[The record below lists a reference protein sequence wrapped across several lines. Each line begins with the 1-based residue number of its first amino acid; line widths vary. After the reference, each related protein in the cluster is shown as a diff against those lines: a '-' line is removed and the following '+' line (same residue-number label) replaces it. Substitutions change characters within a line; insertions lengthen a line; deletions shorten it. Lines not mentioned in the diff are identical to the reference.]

1 MSPVDPNRLI
11 RVSPAEAIVDPFYE
25 NQFSCLDRYTF
36 SDFVPGRCTWSQAW
50 HFLNLRFDVRDG
62 DGRLGS
68 LARTCRIDAAAFDAF
83 RMRLSLSTNVRVAT
97 FLTVDG
103 VEQRVVDEPGRGEF
117 RECGGP
123 FRGRTIQ
130 AIRLEFHA
138 LAPGRA
144 VGMVEWT
151 MLESADGLRQL
162 EAVRQ
167 TYDPSWPGYLR
178 DEVSA
183 DEMRPTIGLWF
194 GADELE
200 SLRRKAATPLYA
212 NVMANLRATAAKFLA
227 TTPERSIAEVARYL
241 YPFTRDRIWYVDGM
255 PEYYVGA
262 AACGIVG
269 LIDRDAAT
277 LRMAARIALSQAF
290 CGSWDAW
297 LDTVPETVW
306 EDRGFPNFIIGVG
319 CALALDWAGCFLT
332 DRGREVIVKALADKA
347 LPRVQQSLMKHD
359 YMWYSNQG
367 AWDVYGSLVC
377 SVAIASR
384 WPHGDM
390 FLDRSMQIM
399 NGIVDRYIADDGGA
413 FEGMEYQLHTMAFA
427 MLAAVAY
434 GRLRGRSFAE
444 VASPKL
450 AKAVEYLLATAS
462 EGRHPGSGLPL
473 SDGGRVG
480 ALMAAHALS
489 LLHRLTGAREI
500 EPLLAKVLPRVMPDT
515 SMRVD
520 NPAALIFGPE
530 TLAEGAVVTPR
541 FRILEDSGLL
551 TSSRPT
557 PAGTVRVVLAGCGA
571 KDAGHSHHDRGSLIL
586 EAFGESIL
594 NETGMIDYQIPEH
607 VLLGEPRYHCIA
619 CPGPMDALPRQA
631 LPIPRKVVPVGKG
644 DDVRLEAEID
654 VSVAWGPAVRS
665 ALRRIES
672 PRPEELTVVDSFE
685 LPADAPV
692 TVIFNTIGTIDEA
705 TGGWRLRVGGVV
717 ADILPEWRPVR
728 SVVTDN
734 RYNAA
739 GEPCR
744 ALLMESAP
752 ARSHRLATRIRLSLA
767 P

>member
-1 MSPVDPNRLI
+1 MTPVDPDRLV

-25 NQFSCLDRYTF
+25 SQFSCLDRYEF
-36 SDFVPGRCTWSQAW
+36 RGFIPGRCTWSQAW
-50 HFLNLRFDVRDG
+50 HYLNLRFDVREG
-62 DGRLGS
+62 DGLLGS
-68 LARTCRIDAAAFDAF
+68 LARTCRIDASAFDAF
-83 RMRLSLSTNVRVAT
+83 RLRLSLSTNVSVAAY
-97 FLTVDG
+97 LTVDG
-103 VEQRVVDEPGRGEF
+103 IEQCVVDEPGRGEF
-117 RECGGP
+117 RECGGT
-123 FRGRTIQ
+123 FRGRTLE
-130 AIRLEFHA
+130 AIRLEFRA

-151 MLESADGLRQL
+151 MLVNTEGLRQL
-162 EAVRQ
+162 GAARQ
-167 TYDPSWPGYLR
+167 TYDHAWPGYLR
-178 DEVSA
+178 DDVVPA
-183 DEMRPTIGLWF
+183 EMRPTIGLWF
-194 GADELE
+194 GAEDLE
-200 SLRRKAATPLYA
+200 SLRRKAASPLYA
-212 NVMANLRATAAKFLA
+212 KVMANLRGTAAKFLA
-227 TTPERSIAEVARYL
+227 IEPERSIAEVARYL

-269 LIDRDAAT
+269 LVDRDPAA
-277 LRMAARIALSQAF
+277 LRMSARIALSQAF

-359 YMWYSNQG
+359 YLWYSNQG
-367 AWDVYGSLVC
+367 AWDLYGLVVC
-377 SVAIASR
+377 SAAISSR
-384 WPHGDM
+384 WPHGDLY
-390 FLDRSMQIM
+390 LDRSMQIL

-434 GRLRGRSFAE
+434 GRRRGRPFAE

-450 AKAVEYLLATAS
+450 ANAVDYLLSTAS

-480 ALMAAHALS
+480 APMAAHSLS
-489 LLHRLTGAREI
+489 LLHRLTGVRAL
-500 EPLLAKVLPRVMPDT
+500 EPLLAKVLPRVEPDT

-530 TLAEGAVVTPR
+530 TLAEGHVVTPR
-541 FRILEDSGLL
+541 FRILGDSGLL

-557 PAGTVRVVLAGCGA
+557 AHGTVRVVLTGCGQM
-571 KDAGHSHHDRGSLIL
+571 DAGHSHHDRGSMIV
-586 EAFGESIL
+586 EAFGVSVL

-619 CPGPMDALPRQA
+619 CPGPMDELPRQS
-631 LPIPRKVVPVGKG
+631 LPVPTKIVPVGTG

-654 VSVAWGPAVRS
+654 VAAAWGPVVRS
-665 ALRRIES
+665 ARRRIES
-672 PRPEELTVVDSFE
+672 PRPEELIVVDVFE
-685 LPADAPV
+685 LPAEVPV
-692 TVIFNTIGTIDEA
+692 TVIFTTVGTIDEA
-705 TGGWRLRVGGVV
+705 GGGWRVRVGGVV
-717 ADILPEWRPVR
+717 ADIVPEWRPAR
-728 SVVTDN
+728 SRVTDN
-734 RYNAA
+734 MYNAA
-739 GEPCR
+739 GESCR
-744 ALLMESAP
+744 ALMMESTP
-752 ARSHRLATRIRLSLA
+752 ARTHRLATRIMLSRA
-767 P
+767 

>member
-1 MSPVDPNRLI
+1 
-11 RVSPAEAIVDPFYE
+11 
-25 NQFSCLDRYTF
+25 
-36 SDFVPGRCTWSQAW
+36 
-50 HFLNLRFDVRDG
+50 
-62 DGRLGS
+62 
-68 LARTCRIDAAAFDAF
+68 
-83 RMRLSLSTNVRVAT
+83 
-97 FLTVDG
+97 
-103 VEQRVVDEPGRGEF
+103 
-117 RECGGP
+117 
-123 FRGRTIQ
+123 
-130 AIRLEFHA
+130 
-138 LAPGRA
+138 
-144 VGMVEWT
+144 MVEWT
-151 MLESADGLRQL
+151 MLESADGLARL
-162 EAVRQ
+162 ETVRQ
-167 TYDPSWPGYLR
+167 TYDPSWQGYLR
-178 DEVSA
+178 NDVA
-183 DEMRPTIGLWF
+183 PDEMRPTIGLWF
-194 GADELE
+194 GTEDLE
-200 SLRRKAATPLYA
+200 SLRRKAASPLYA
-212 NVMANLRATAAKFLA
+212 KVMTNLRGTAAKFLA
-227 TTPERSIAEVARYL
+227 ATPECHISEVARYL

-269 LIDRDAAT
+269 LIDRDPAI
-277 LRMAARIALSQAF
+277 LSMSARIALSQAF

-347 LPRVQQSLMKHD
+347 LPRIQQSLMKHD

-367 AWDVYGSLVC
+367 AWDVYGSIAC

-399 NGIVDRYIADDGGA
+399 NEIVDRYIADDGGA

-427 MLAAVAY
+427 MLAALTY
-434 GRLRGRSFAE
+434 GRLRGRPFAE

-480 ALMAAHALS
+480 APMAAHALC
-489 LLHRLTGAREI
+489 LLHRLSGAREI
-500 EPLLAKVLPRVMPDT
+500 EPLLANVLPRVQPDT

-530 TLAEGAVVTPR
+530 TLAEGTVATPR

-557 PAGTVRVVLAGCGA
+557 AGGAVRVVLAGCGA
-571 KDAGHSHHDRGSLIL
+571 KDAGHSHHDRGSMIV

-631 LPIPRKVVPVGKG
+631 LPVPTKVVPAGTG
-644 DDVRLEAEID
+644 DDVRLAAEID
-654 VSVAWGPAVRS
+654 VSAAWGPVVRS
-665 ALRRIES
+665 ARRRIES
-672 PRPEELTVVDSFE
+672 ALPEELTVIDTFE
-685 LPADAPV
+685 LPAEGPV

-705 TGGWRLRVGGVV
+705 TGGWRVRVGRVV
-717 ADILPEWRPVR
+717 ADILPEWRPAR
-728 SVVTDN
+728 SRVTEN
-734 RYNAA
+734 RYDAA
-739 GEPCR
+739 GETCR
-744 ALLMESAP
+744 ALMLEAAP
-752 ARSHRLATRIRLSLA
+752 ARSHRLATRITLSCG
-767 P
+767 

>member
-1 MSPVDPNRLI
+1 MTPVDPDRLV

-36 SDFVPGRCTWSQAW
+36 SGFVPGRCTWSQAW

-62 DGRLGS
+62 DGLLGS
-68 LARTCRIDAAAFDAF
+68 LARRCRIDAAAFDAF
-83 RMRLSLSTNVRVAT
+83 RMRLSLSTNVRVAA

-103 VEQRVVDEPGRGEF
+103 AEQRVIDEPGRGEF
-117 RECGGP
+117 RECGGA
-123 FRGRTIQ
+123 FRGRTIE

-138 LAPGRA
+138 LGPGRA
-144 VGMVEWT
+144 VGSVEWT
-151 MLESADGLRQL
+151 MLESTDGLSRL
-162 EAVRQ
+162 EAARQ
-167 TYDPSWPGYLR
+167 TYDPAWPGYLR
-178 DEVSA
+178 DDVA
-183 DEMRPTIGLWF
+183 PGEMRPTIGLWF
-194 GADELE
+194 SAEDLE

-212 NVMANLRATAAKFLA
+212 KVMANLRATAAKFMA
-227 TTPERSIAEVARYL
+227 VTPERSIAEVARYL

-255 PEYYVGA
+255 PEFYVGA

-269 LIDRDAAT
+269 LVDRDPAI
-277 LRMAARIALSQAF
+277 LSMAARIALSQAF

-306 EDRGFPNFIIGVG
+306 EDRGFPNFIIGIG

-367 AWDVYGSLVC
+367 AWDVYGLVVC
-377 SVAIASR
+377 SAAIASR
-384 WPHGDM
+384 WPHGDLY
-390 FLDRSMQIM
+390 LDRSMQIL

-427 MLAAVAY
+427 MLAAAAF
-434 GRLRGRSFAE
+434 GRLRGRPFAE

-480 ALMAAHALS
+480 ALMAAHSLS
-489 LLHRLTGAREI
+489 LLHRLTGAGAL
-500 EPLLAKVLPRVMPDT
+500 EPLLAKVLPRVEPDT

-530 TLAEGAVVTPR
+530 TLAEGTVATPR
-541 FRILEDSGLL
+541 FRILADSGLL

-557 PAGTVRVVLAGCGA
+557 MDGAVRVVLTGCGE
-571 KDAGHSHHDRGSLIL
+571 KDAGHSHHDRGSMIL
-586 EAFGESIL
+586 EAFGESVL

-631 LPIPRKVVPVGKG
+631 LPVPTKLVPVGTG

-654 VSVAWGPAVRS
+654 VTAAWGTAVRS
-665 ALRRIES
+665 ARRCIES
-672 PRPEELTVVDSFE
+672 PRPDLVTVIDTFE
-685 LPADAPV
+685 LPAEGPV

-705 TGGWRLRVGGVV
+705 TGGWRVRVGRVV
-717 ADILPEWRPVR
+717 ADIFPEWRPAR
-728 SVVTDN
+728 SMVTEN
-734 RYNAA
+734 MYNAA
-739 GEPCR
+739 GETHR
-744 ALLMESAP
+744 ALFVESTP
-752 ARSHRLATRIRLSLA
+752 ARIHRLATRIALSRA
-767 P
+767 